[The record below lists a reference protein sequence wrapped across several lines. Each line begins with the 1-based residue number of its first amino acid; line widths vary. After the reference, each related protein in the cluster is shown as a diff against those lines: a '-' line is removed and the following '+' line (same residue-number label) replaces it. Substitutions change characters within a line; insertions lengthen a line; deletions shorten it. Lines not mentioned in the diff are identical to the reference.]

1 MSGIGAGLFLI
12 GLGAILKYAVT
23 ADVSW
28 IRIDIVGVVLMII
41 GAASLLLGLVV
52 YRNRRQGSTVT
63 QRRVWDEHSGLPEET
78 EYIEERRTYD
88 EPPPA

>member
-41 GAASLLLGLVV
+41 GAAALVLGLIV
-52 YRNRRQGSTVT
+52 YQNRRQGRTVV
-63 QRRVWDEHSGLPEET
+63 QRRLWDDQSGLPEET

-88 EPPPA
+88 EPPA